1 MFNTIRTRLVV
12 SHLLVILIAMGLSGF
27 LLLSFVEQYFLQL
40 TEDNLVAQAVISVQ
54 TLIPNAS
61 LNVETPPSGYQAL
74 NDITQQSQN
83 LILQTENTVPLTPV
97 DLSYLSDESLQ
108 VGAQLNTR
116 VRILDAEG
124 LVLVDSWEQDKNR
137 NLSDSTLV
145 SQGLTSDEYVV
156 EVADTMMELAMPVRV
171 NDRVIGVVVVGQ
183 PLNDLTAVIR
193 DLRQRWIFSTVI
205 AVLLSGIGG
214 LVLSQAITNPL
225 RQLTRSAEAVAEGH
239 FDQPVKARS
248 RDELGRLSRTFNEMM
263 QRLHASRQVQTN
275 FVANVSHELRTPL
288 TTVKGMVE
296 TLREGAV
303 DDLEV
308 RDRFLNTVE
317 TETNRLIRLV
327 NDLLILSRVDSE
339 GLNLRMKSV
348 NLLLLAKSCID
359 QFAYA
364 ERQMV
369 LDGQEFRVRADPD
382 RVTQVMVNLLDN
394 ALNYSKGPVKVS
406 LCRQGESALVQVRDE
421 GIGIPAAELARIGQ
435 RFYRTDKARSRS
447 HGGSGLGLAIARALV
462 EAHGGQFWLES
473 TEGVGTTV
481 SFTLPLDLS

>member
-263 QRLHASRQVQTN
+263 QRLHASARC
-275 FVANVSHELRTPL
+275 R
-288 TTVKGMVE
+288 
-296 TLREGAV
+296 R
-303 DDLEV
+303 
-308 RDRFLNTVE
+308 
-317 TETNRLIRLV
+317 
-327 NDLLILSRVDSE
+327 ILSPMY
-339 GLNLRMKSV
+339 RM
-348 NLLLLAKSCID
+348 N
-359 QFAYA
+359 
-364 ERQMV
+364 
-369 LDGQEFRVRADPD
+369 
-382 RVTQVMVNLLDN
+382 
-394 ALNYSKGPVKVS
+394 
-406 LCRQGESALVQVRDE
+406 SAR
-421 GIGIPAAELARIGQ
+421 R
-435 RFYRTDKARSRS
+435 
-447 HGGSGLGLAIARALV
+447 
-462 EAHGGQFWLES
+462 
-473 TEGVGTTV
+473 
-481 SFTLPLDLS
+481 

>member
-1 MFNTIRTRLVV
+1 
-12 SHLLVILIAMGLSGF
+12 
-27 LLLSFVEQYFLQL
+27 
-40 TEDNLVAQAVISVQ
+40 
-54 TLIPNAS
+54 
-61 LNVETPPSGYQAL
+61 
-74 NDITQQSQN
+74 
-83 LILQTENTVPLTPV
+83 
-97 DLSYLSDESLQ
+97 
-108 VGAQLNTR
+108 
-116 VRILDAEG
+116 
-124 LVLVDSWEQDKNR
+124 
-137 NLSDSTLV
+137 
-145 SQGLTSDEYVV
+145 
-156 EVADTMMELAMPVRV
+156 
-171 NDRVIGVVVVGQ
+171 
-183 PLNDLTAVIR
+183 
-193 DLRQRWIFSTVI
+193 
-205 AVLLSGIGG
+205 
-214 LVLSQAITNPL
+214 
-225 RQLTRSAEAVAEGH
+225 
-239 FDQPVKARS
+239 
-248 RDELGRLSRTFNEMM
+248 
-263 QRLHASRQVQTN
+263 
-275 FVANVSHELRTPL
+275 
-288 TTVKGMVE
+288 MVE

-369 LDGQEFRVRADPD
+369 LDGQELRVRADPD

-406 LCRQGESALVQVRDE
+406 LCRQAQSALVQVRDE